1 VRVQHRKSEITFDYY
16 VVKKSDV
23 STLYFLRLGVHSAQ
37 TGSLS
42 EARVVKKKLYI
53 SKETVKT
60 LSSKQLKQ
68 VGGGLEGNY
77 SQSGDTCDPLAYA
90 PVSYDVCN
98 ML

>member
-1 VRVQHRKSEITFDYY
+1 MRGRYRKSEITFDYY
-16 VVKKSDV
+16 VVKKPDV
-23 STLYFLRLGVHSAQ
+23 STLYFLCLGVHSAQ

-68 VGGGLEGNY
+68 VGGGLKGDY
-77 SQSGDTCDPLAYA
+77 SQSGDTSDPLAYA
-90 PVSYDVCN
+90 AFSVDVCN

>member
-1 VRVQHRKSEITFDYY
+1 
-16 VVKKSDV
+16 
-23 STLYFLRLGVHSAQ
+23 
-37 TGSLS
+37 
-42 EARVVKKKLYI
+42 VKKKLYI

-77 SQSGDTCDPLAYA
+77 TQSSDTCDPLAYA
-90 PVSYDVCN
+90 AYTFDVCN